1 MRKFIR
7 STYQNTLSFKLTT
20 NIIVTE
26 LKILEN
32 IIIIAYS
39 YGVTYYRKSSIPPGA
54 IREKPDW

>member
-1 MRKFIR
+1 MQKFIR
-7 STYQNTLSFKLTT
+7 STFQNTLSFKLTT

-32 IIIIAYS
+32 IIMAYS
-39 YGVTYYRKSSIPPGA
+39 YGFTYCRISSIPPGV

>member
-32 IIIIAYS
+32 IIMAYS